1 MIRAFFKEYY
11 SWYIQYGVVMAGYL
25 LIFWLYRLP
34 LGYFK
39 VTSLTI
45 LTLLILQGFGNY
57 IRFKKKM
64 RILQEFIYVKEL
76 DQLHSPSEQAYRSLI
91 IKLKEA
97 EAEAALHQLN
107 NQKNT
112 EALIKMWSHQM
123 KLPLA
128 AMSLM
133 IQTNHI
139 DIKDYQIQVLRLEH
153 YLNNLLSYL
162 KFNQHSDDFRFQV
175 CSVKQLVTS
184 VIKKSSQACIAK
196 GISIAVDGDWQ
207 LSTDNKWLSFAL
219 TQIIDNAIKYSK
231 PQGHIKISIKGDSIS
246 ISDNGIEI
254 LEEDLPRLFEEG
266 FTGYNGHEH
275 QKATGLGLFMTK
287 QILDKLNLNIT
298 ISSQVDQGTLVVI
311 QKKHSKQTKFS
322 TSLL

>member
-1 MIRAFFKEYY
+1 M
-11 SWYIQYGVVMAGYL
+11 
-25 LIFWLYRLP
+25 
-34 LGYFK
+34 
-39 VTSLTI
+39 TSLTI

-64 RILQEFIYVKEL
+64 KILQEFIYVNEL
-76 DQLHSPSEQAYRSLI
+76 NQLNSPSEQAYRSLI

-97 EAEAALHQLN
+97 EAEAALNQLN

-133 IQTNHI
+133 IQTNHT

-175 CSVKQLVTS
+175 YSIKQLMTS
-184 VIKKSSQACIAK
+184 VIKKSSQTCIAK

-231 PQGHIKISIKGDSIS
+231 PQGHIKVSIKEGSIF
-246 ISDNGIEI
+246 ISDNGIGI

>member
-1 MIRAFFKEYY
+1 M
-11 SWYIQYGVVMAGYL
+11 
-25 LIFWLYRLP
+25 
-34 LGYFK
+34 
-39 VTSLTI
+39 TSLTI

-64 RILQEFIYVKEL
+64 KILQEFIYVNEL
-76 DQLHSPSEQAYRSLI
+76 NQLNSPSEQAYRSLI

-97 EAEAALHQLN
+97 EAEAALNQLN

-133 IQTNHI
+133 IQTNHT

-175 CSVKQLVTS
+175 YSVKQLVTS
-184 VIKKSSQACIAK
+184 VIKKSSQTCIAK

-231 PQGHIKISIKGDSIS
+231 PQGHIKVSIKEGSIF
-246 ISDNGIEI
+246 ISDNGIGI

-287 QILDKLNLNIT
+287 QILDKLNLDIT
-298 ISSQVDQGTLVVI
+298 ISSQIDQGTLVVI

>member
-1 MIRAFFKEYY
+1 M
-11 SWYIQYGVVMAGYL
+11 
-25 LIFWLYRLP
+25 
-34 LGYFK
+34 
-39 VTSLTI
+39 TSLTI

-64 RILQEFIYVKEL
+64 KILQEFIYVNEL
-76 DQLHSPSEQAYRSLI
+76 NQLNSPSEQAYRSLI

-97 EAEAALHQLN
+97 EAEAALNQLN

-133 IQTNHI
+133 IQTNHT

-175 CSVKQLVTS
+175 YSVKQLVTS
-184 VIKKSSQACIAK
+184 VIKKSSQTCIAK
-196 GISIAVDGDWQ
+196 EISIAVDGDWQ

-231 PQGHIKISIKGDSIS
+231 PQGHIKVSIKEGSIF
-246 ISDNGIEI
+246 ISDNGIGI

>member
-1 MIRAFFKEYY
+1 M
-11 SWYIQYGVVMAGYL
+11 
-25 LIFWLYRLP
+25 
-34 LGYFK
+34 
-39 VTSLTI
+39 TSLTI

-64 RILQEFIYVKEL
+64 KILQEFIYVNEL
-76 DQLHSPSEQAYRSLI
+76 NQLNSPSEQAYRSLI

-97 EAEAALHQLN
+97 EAEAALNQLN

-133 IQTNHI
+133 IQTNHT

-175 CSVKQLVTS
+175 YSVKQLVTS
-184 VIKKSSQACIAK
+184 VIKKSSQTCIAK
-196 GISIAVDGDWQ
+196 GISVAVDGDWQ

-231 PQGHIKISIKGDSIS
+231 PQGHIKVSIKEGSIF
-246 ISDNGIEI
+246 ISDNGIGI

>member
-34 LGYFK
+34 LSYFK
-39 VTSLTI
+39 MTSLTI

-64 RILQEFIYVKEL
+64 KILQEFIYVNEL
-76 DQLHSPSEQAYRSLI
+76 NQLNSPSEQAYRSLI

-97 EAEAALHQLN
+97 EAEAALNQLN

-133 IQTNHI
+133 IQTNHT

-231 PQGHIKISIKGDSIS
+231 PQGHIKVSIKEGSIF
-246 ISDNGIEI
+246 ISDNGIGI

>member
-11 SWYIQYGVVMAGYL
+11 SWYIQYGVVMSGYL

-34 LGYFK
+34 LSYFK
-39 VTSLTI
+39 MTSLTI

-64 RILQEFIYVKEL
+64 KILQEFIYVNEL
-76 DQLHSPSEQAYRSLI
+76 NQLNSPSEQAYRSLI

-97 EAEAALHQLN
+97 EAEAALNQLN

-133 IQTNHI
+133 IQTNHT

-153 YLNNLLSYL
+153 YLNNLLSCL
-162 KFNQHSDDFRFQV
+162 KFNQ
-175 CSVKQLVTS
+175 
-184 VIKKSSQACIAK
+184 
-196 GISIAVDGDWQ
+196 
-207 LSTDNKWLSFAL
+207 
-219 TQIIDNAIKYSK
+219 
-231 PQGHIKISIKGDSIS
+231 
-246 ISDNGIEI
+246 
-254 LEEDLPRLFEEG
+254 LFEEG

>member
-1 MIRAFFKEYY
+1 M
-11 SWYIQYGVVMAGYL
+11 
-25 LIFWLYRLP
+25 
-34 LGYFK
+34 
-39 VTSLTI
+39 TSLTI

-64 RILQEFIYVKEL
+64 KILQEFIYVNEL
-76 DQLHSPSEQAYRSLI
+76 NQLNSPSEQAYRSLI

-97 EAEAALHQLN
+97 EAEAALNQLN

-112 EALIKMWSHQM
+112 EALLKMWSHQM

-133 IQTNHI
+133 IQTNHT

-175 CSVKQLVTS
+175 YSVKQLVTS
-184 VIKKSSQACIAK
+184 VIKKSSQTCIAK

-231 PQGHIKISIKGDSIS
+231 PQGHIKVSIKEGSIF
-246 ISDNGIEI
+246 ISDNGIGI

>member
-1 MIRAFFKEYY
+1 M
-11 SWYIQYGVVMAGYL
+11 
-25 LIFWLYRLP
+25 
-34 LGYFK
+34 
-39 VTSLTI
+39 TSLTI

-64 RILQEFIYVKEL
+64 KILQEFIYVNEL
-76 DQLHSPSEQAYRSLI
+76 NQLNSPSEQAYRSLI

-97 EAEAALHQLN
+97 EAEAVLNQLN

-133 IQTNHI
+133 IQTNHT

-175 CSVKQLVTS
+175 YSVKQLVTS
-184 VIKKSSQACIAK
+184 VIKKSSQTCIAK

-231 PQGHIKISIKGDSIS
+231 PQGHIKISIKEGSIF
-246 ISDNGIEI
+246 ISDNGIGI

-287 QILDKLNLNIT
+287 QILDKLNLDIT
-298 ISSQVDQGTLVVI
+298 ISSQIDQGTLVVI

>member
-1 MIRAFFKEYY
+1 M
-11 SWYIQYGVVMAGYL
+11 
-25 LIFWLYRLP
+25 
-34 LGYFK
+34 
-39 VTSLTI
+39 TSLTI

-64 RILQEFIYVKEL
+64 KILQEFIYVNEL
-76 DQLHSPSEQAYRSLI
+76 NQLNSPSEQAYRSLI

-97 EAEAALHQLN
+97 EAEAALNQLN

-133 IQTNHI
+133 IQTNHT

-175 CSVKQLVTS
+175 YSVKQLVTS
-184 VIKKSSQACIAK
+184 VIKKSSQTCIAK

-231 PQGHIKISIKGDSIS
+231 PQGHIKVSIKEGSIF
-246 ISDNGIEI
+246 ISDNGIGI

-298 ISSQVDQGTLVVI
+298 ISNQVDQGTLVVI

>member
-1 MIRAFFKEYY
+1 M
-11 SWYIQYGVVMAGYL
+11 
-25 LIFWLYRLP
+25 
-34 LGYFK
+34 
-39 VTSLTI
+39 TSLTI

-64 RILQEFIYVKEL
+64 KILQEFIYVNEL
-76 DQLHSPSEQAYRSLI
+76 NQLNSPSEQAYRSLI

-97 EAEAALHQLN
+97 EAEAALNQLN

-133 IQTNHI
+133 IQTNHT

-175 CSVKQLVTS
+175 YSVKQLVTS
-184 VIKKSSQACIAK
+184 VIKKSSQTCIAK

-231 PQGHIKISIKGDSIS
+231 PQGHIKVSIKEGSIF
-246 ISDNGIEI
+246 ISDNGIGI
-254 LEEDLPRLFEEG
+254 LDEDLPRLFEEG

>member
-1 MIRAFFKEYY
+1 M
-11 SWYIQYGVVMAGYL
+11 
-25 LIFWLYRLP
+25 
-34 LGYFK
+34 
-39 VTSLTI
+39 TSLTI

-64 RILQEFIYVKEL
+64 KILQEFIYVNEL
-76 DQLHSPSEQAYRSLI
+76 NQLNSPSEQAYRSLI

-97 EAEAALHQLN
+97 EAEAALNQLN

-133 IQTNHI
+133 IQTNHT

-175 CSVKQLVTS
+175 YSVKQLVTS
-184 VIKKSSQACIAK
+184 VIKKSSQTCIAK

-231 PQGHIKISIKGDSIS
+231 PQGHIKVSIKEGSIF
-246 ISDNGIEI
+246 ISDNGIGI

>member
-25 LIFWLYRLP
+25 LIFWLYRL
-34 LGYFK
+34 LLSYFK
-39 VTSLTI
+39 MTSLTI

-64 RILQEFIYVKEL
+64 KILQEFIYVNEL
-76 DQLHSPSEQAYRSLI
+76 NQLNSPSEQAYRSLI

-97 EAEAALHQLN
+97 EAEAALNQLN

-133 IQTNHI
+133 IQTNHT

-175 CSVKQLVTS
+175 YSVKQLVTS
-184 VIKKSSQACIAK
+184 VIKKSSQTCIAK

-231 PQGHIKISIKGDSIS
+231 PQGHIKVSIKEGSIF
-246 ISDNGIEI
+246 ISDNGIGI

>member
-1 MIRAFFKEYY
+1 M
-11 SWYIQYGVVMAGYL
+11 
-25 LIFWLYRLP
+25 
-34 LGYFK
+34 
-39 VTSLTI
+39 TSLTI

-64 RILQEFIYVKEL
+64 KILQEFIYVNEL
-76 DQLHSPSEQAYRSLI
+76 NQLNSPSEQAYRSLI

-97 EAEAALHQLN
+97 EAEAALNQLN

-133 IQTNHI
+133 IQTNHT
-139 DIKDYQIQVLRLEH
+139 DIKNYQIQVLRLEH

-175 CSVKQLVTS
+175 YSVKQLVTS
-184 VIKKSSQACIAK
+184 VIKKSSQTCIAK

-231 PQGHIKISIKGDSIS
+231 PQGHIKVSIKEGSIF
-246 ISDNGIEI
+246 ISDNGIGI

-298 ISSQVDQGTLVVI
+298 ISSQVNQGTLVVI

>member
-1 MIRAFFKEYY
+1 M
-11 SWYIQYGVVMAGYL
+11 
-25 LIFWLYRLP
+25 
-34 LGYFK
+34 
-39 VTSLTI
+39 TSLTI

-64 RILQEFIYVKEL
+64 KILQEFIYVNEL
-76 DQLHSPSEQAYRSLI
+76 NQLNSPSEQAYRSLI

-97 EAEAALHQLN
+97 EAEAALNQLN
-107 NQKNT
+107 NPKNT

-133 IQTNHI
+133 IQTNHT

-175 CSVKQLVTS
+175 YSVKQLVTS
-184 VIKKSSQACIAK
+184 VIKKSSQTCIAK

-231 PQGHIKISIKGDSIS
+231 PQGHIKVSIKEGSIF
-246 ISDNGIEI
+246 ISDNGIGI

>member
-1 MIRAFFKEYY
+1 M
-11 SWYIQYGVVMAGYL
+11 
-25 LIFWLYRLP
+25 
-34 LGYFK
+34 
-39 VTSLTI
+39 TSLTI

-64 RILQEFIYVKEL
+64 KILQEFIYVNEL
-76 DQLHSPSEQAYRSLI
+76 NQLNSPSEQAYRSLI

-97 EAEAALHQLN
+97 EAEAEAALNQLN

-133 IQTNHI
+133 IQTNHT

-175 CSVKQLVTS
+175 YSVKQLVTS
-184 VIKKSSQACIAK
+184 VIKKSSQTCIAK

-231 PQGHIKISIKGDSIS
+231 PQGHIKVSIKEGSIF
-246 ISDNGIEI
+246 ISDNGIGI

-298 ISSQVDQGTLVVI
+298 ISSQVNQGTLVVI

>member
-1 MIRAFFKEYY
+1 M
-11 SWYIQYGVVMAGYL
+11 
-25 LIFWLYRLP
+25 
-34 LGYFK
+34 
-39 VTSLTI
+39 TSLTI

-64 RILQEFIYVKEL
+64 KILQEFIYVNEL
-76 DQLHSPSEQAYRSLI
+76 NQLNSPSEQAYRSLI

-97 EAEAALHQLN
+97 EAEAALNQLN

-133 IQTNHI
+133 IQTNHT

-175 CSVKQLVTS
+175 YSVKQLVTS
-184 VIKKSSQACIAK
+184 VIKKSSQTCIAK

-231 PQGHIKISIKGDSIS
+231 PQGHIKVSIKEGSIF
-246 ISDNGIEI
+246 ISDNGIGI

-298 ISSQVDQGTLVVI
+298 ISSQVNQGTLVVI